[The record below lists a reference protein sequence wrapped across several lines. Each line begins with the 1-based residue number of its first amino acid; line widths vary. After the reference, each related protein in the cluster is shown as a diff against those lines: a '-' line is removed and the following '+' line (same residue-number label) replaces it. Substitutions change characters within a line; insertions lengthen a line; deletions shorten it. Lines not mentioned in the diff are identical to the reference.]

1 MNPAL
6 AQARALLQDV
16 TPLTRDCGQVC
27 GGACCRSLPGERT
40 GMLLFPGEEAFY
52 QHRPGYDLL
61 ETETGPL
68 LVCSGVCDRAD
79 RPLSCRLF
87 PLLPVLRAE
96 GVKVAM
102 DARARAACP
111 LAAQGV
117 RGLTD
122 AFVEAVRQ
130 VGQLLSRDEGQRVFL
145 QRLTREQDEL
155 RALQKQ
161 FSGKG
166 GTGHV

>member
-1 MNPAL
+1 MSSPL
-6 AQARALLQDV
+6 DQARTMLQDV
-16 TPLTRDCGQVC
+16 TPLRMDCGLVC

-40 GMLLFPGEEAFY
+40 GMLLFPGEEAY
-52 QHRPGYDLL
+52 YRGKAGYDLL
-61 ETETGPL
+61 ETPTGPL
-68 LVCSGVCDRAD
+68 LICHGACERAE

-87 PLLPVLRAE
+87 PLLPVIRE
-96 GVKVAM
+96 DGVRVAM

-117 RGLTD
+117 RGLSED
-122 AFVEAVRQ
+122 FVEAVRQ
-130 VGQLLSRDEGQRVFL
+130 AGQALLADDTQQAFL
-145 QRLTREQDEL
+145 RRLTKEQDEL

-161 FSGKG
+161 FGAKG

>member
-1 MNPAL
+1 MSASL
-6 AQARALLQDV
+6 EQARELLRNV
-16 TPLTRDCGQVC
+16 TPLRGDCGQVC

-40 GMLLFPGEEAFY
+40 GMLLFPGEESYY
-52 QHRPGYDLL
+52 QGRPGYELL
-61 ETETGPL
+61 KTETGPL
-68 LVCSGVCDRAD
+68 LMCAGTCDRAE

-117 RGLTD
+117 RGLSE
-122 AFVEAVRQ
+122 AFVEAVRHAGQ
-130 VGQLLSRDEGQRVFL
+130 VLCEEEAQRAFL
-145 QRLTREQDEL
+145 RRLTEEQDEL
-155 RALQKQ
+155 RALQKR
-161 FSGKG
+161 FG
-166 GTGHV
+166 